1 MKLLI
6 EGYHYKEEAIKSLGR
21 LMGDLAWRDGT
32 KSKNYVGYYYMF
44 VLSLFGQG
52 KDSLKLEFRQKT
64 RKKFRENILAYLG
77 EHYQFFSLQLKPKAC
92 NGDSDTDDD
101 RPLDANF
108 NIRHYIYEISA
119 EIPDYELYRID
130 SYHIRTAQQMEKK
143 DYPDPSGNYFVYDLE
158 LMPRQFEHI
167 DIQKVLSAEFLAEA
181 EIRRKTGTAKLGWEE
196 EWQGTPVYKTGKEIM
211 EIMKR

>member
-21 LMGDLAWRDGT
+21 LMGDMAWRDGT
-32 KSKNYVGYYYMF
+32 KSKNYVGYYY
-44 VLSLFGQG
+44 
-52 KDSLKLEFRQKT
+52 T
-64 RKKFRENILAYLG
+64 
-77 EHYQFFSLQLKPKAC
+77 
-92 NGDSDTDDD
+92 
-101 RPLDANF
+101 
-108 NIRHYIYEISA
+108 
-119 EIPDYELYRID
+119 
-130 SYHIRTAQQMEKK
+130 
-143 DYPDPSGNYFVYDLE
+143 DPSGNYFVYDLE